1 MTRLAPLLCGGVL
14 LAAGGAAAAPQTTR
28 DAPIPHASGQS
39 VTPAYEGW
47 FPNPDGTFSL
57 SFGYFN
63 RNYRERLDIP
73 IGARNRFEPGPADR
87 GQPTH
92 FLPRRQTGVFTVT
105 VPADFGD
112 RALTWTLAAYGE
124 TYAIPGRLRPEW
136 RIDALREVT
145 SGNTPPVVRFAPDGA
160 PGQGPGGIR
169 TQREAEVGVPA
180 DLPLWAVDD
189 GVRTFVRS
197 GRPPVTGLVWSKF
210 RGPGAVRF
218 SAAEPAL
225 GKGGRAVTTA
235 VFDAPGDYVL
245 RVLAWDDSGPQGP
258 TMAVGFQCC
267 WTNAYVDVRVREK
280 RGFGRGER

>member
-1 MTRLAPLLCGGVL
+1 VRPIPPAALGLGLGLCVGP
-14 LAAGGAAAAPQTTR
+14 AGAAPAEQTR

-47 FPNPDGTFSL
+47 YPNPDGTFSL

-63 RNYRERLDIP
+63 RNYEERLDVP
-73 IGARNRFEPGPADR
+73 VGPDNRFEPGPADR

-92 FLPRRQTGVFTVT
+92 FLPRRRTGVFTVT

-112 RALTWTLAAYGE
+112 GALTWSLTSHGK
-124 TYAIPGRLRPEW
+124 TWAIPGRLRPEW

-145 SGNTPPVVRFAPDGA
+145 SGNTPPVVRFAPGGK
-160 PGQGPGGIR
+160 PGQGPGGVR
-169 TQREAEVGVPA
+169 ARLEAEAGAPVELA
-180 DLPLWAVDD
+180 LRAVDD

-197 GRPPVTGLVWSKF
+197 QRPPTLGLVWSKY

-218 SAAEPAL
+218 GAVEPAI
-225 GKGGRAVTTA
+225 GADGRAVTTA
-235 VFDAPGDYVL
+235 TFDAPGDYVL

-267 WTNAYVDVRVREK
+267 WTNAYVDVRVR
-280 RGFGRGER
+280 

>member
-1 MTRLAPLLCGGVL
+1 MRPIPPAALGLGLGLCVGP
-14 LAAGGAAAAPQTTR
+14 AGAAPAEQTR

-47 FPNPDGTFSL
+47 YPNPDGTFSL

-63 RNYRERLDIP
+63 RNYEERLDVP
-73 IGARNRFEPGPADR
+73 VGPDNRFEPGPADR

-92 FLPRRQTGVFTVT
+92 FLPRRRTGVFTVT

-112 RALTWTLAAYGE
+112 GALTWSLTSHGK
-124 TYAIPGRLRPEW
+124 TWAIPGRLRPEW

-145 SGNTPPVVRFAPDGA
+145 SGNTPPVVRFAPGGK
-160 PGQGPGGIR
+160 PGQGPGGVR
-169 TQREAEVGVPA
+169 ARLEAEAGAPVELA
-180 DLPLWAVDD
+180 LRAVDD

-197 GRPPVTGLVWSKF
+197 QRPPTLGLVWSKY

-218 SAAEPAL
+218 GAVEPAI
-225 GKGGRAVTTA
+225 GADGRAVTTA
-235 VFDAPGDYVL
+235 TFDAPGDYVL

-267 WTNAYVDVRVREK
+267 WTNAYVDVRVR
-280 RGFGRGER
+280 